1 MYPSPGI
8 QCGPA
13 PARDAG
19 QPIAP
24 VLIQVPAL
32 PRARGASRRPSRQY
46 VGPSRT
52 AGVRRRRR
60 LRREVRVAGSAI
72 LFGVPMAWAMLTL
85 WSPGTSAD
93 AAPQGAEPAR
103 VAVAARDPEI
113 RQGPRTDCVVSGE
126 VVDDGPPWATISLE
140 PTRTSQP
147 GELTSPVVEPAGY
160 LLPAESGEET
170 FHAGG

>member
-1 MYPSPGI
+1 MYPSTGI

-19 QPIAP
+19 QSVAP
-24 VLIQVPAL
+24 LLIQVPAL
-32 PRARGASRRPSRQY
+32 PRARGAARRPSRQFAS
-46 VGPSRT
+46 PSRS

-85 WSPGTSAD
+85 WNPGTVAD
-93 AAPQGAEPAR
+93 AAPQSAR
-103 VAVAARDPEI
+103 SAPVAVAAWSPDSGAEGSEPGAHARDE
-113 RQGPRTDCVVSGE
+113 R
-126 VVDDGPPWATISLE
+126 PWATLSLE
-140 PTRTSQP
+140 PTRTGQP
-147 GELTSPVVEPAGY
+147 AELDTPIVEPAGY